1 MLPNLIVRIATRDDA
16 GDIAQFNVLFAKE
29 TINKNL
35 SLALTTEGVH
45 QVFSKFNNGFY
56 LIAELEGKIVGLTMI
71 TREWSDWNNGAFY
84 CIQSIFVTDKE
95 HEKEIHDALFEKAK
109 NLAQEHYDV
118 CGVRLFVHKD
128 DKETQKMY
136 EDLGLQ
142 KTEYR
147 LFEETF

>member
-1 MLPNLIVRIATRDDA
+1 MLPNLIVRIATRDDS
-16 GDIAQFNVLFAKE
+16 GDIAKFNVLFAKE
-29 TINKNL
+29 TVNKNL

-45 QVFSKFNNGFY
+45 QVFAKFNNGFY
-56 LIAELEGKIVGLTMI
+56 LIAELEGQIVGLTMI

-84 CIQSIFVTDKE
+84 CIQSIFVTDKA

-109 NLAQEHYDV
+109 NLAKEHYDV

-142 KTEYR
+142 KTKYR

>member
-1 MLPNLIVRIATRDDA
+1 MLKNLIIRIATRDDA
-16 GDIAQFNVLFAKE
+16 KEIANFNVLFAKE

-56 LIAELEGKIVGLTMI
+56 LIAELDKKILGLTMI

-84 CIQSIFVTDKE
+84 CIQSIFVTPHE
-95 HEKEIHDALFEKAK
+95 HENEIHDAILEKAK
-109 NLAQEHYDV
+109 ALAKEHYDV
-118 CGVRLFVHKD
+118 CGIRLFIHKD
-128 DKETQKMY
+128 DKDTQKIY
-136 EDLGLQ
+136 ENLGLQ
-142 KTEYR
+142 KTKYR